1 MFQLKPK
8 FYRIMVFYYIFSI
21 SNILLRDIFSLAI

>member
-1 MFQLKPK
+1 
-8 FYRIMVFYYIFSI
+8 MVFYYIFSI